1 MSEGE
6 QKREDPKLEQ
16 TPVLAEKTEKTTI
29 GLTPNVGGMLSYIF
43 IIGIVFLFIEKE
55 SRFIRY
61 HAFQSLFLAV
71 AVFLI
76 NIVLGFLPI
85 IGLIFSFLISLLAFA
100 IMIFMMYQAYN
111 GNYYKLPIIGEM
123 AEKQVNQAK

>member
-6 QKREDPKLEQ
+6 QKREDPNLVQ
-16 TPVLAEKTEKTTI
+16 APVVKEETEKTTI

-43 IIGIVFLFIEKE
+43 IIGIVFLFIEKDN
-55 SRFIRY
+55 RFIRY

>member
-6 QKREDPKLEQ
+6 QKREDPNLEQ
-16 TPVLAEKTEKTTI
+16 APVPAEKTEKTTI